1 MGEALE
7 VAKALVDPA
16 VKLMHVVQSAIGK
29 AYEPIH
35 IRKMA
40 DAKAY
45 EITTVAQAMRDSSD
59 IPIVYD
65 KGNLELDT
73 TDFDMFVKRT
83 QNRMAYQELTKQNN
97 IEMVVDHAYNIL
109 KDEDAVTNAPVD
121 SDWLLRFFNSVQ
133 DISNTE
139 MQLLW
144 AKILA
149 GEVKQPSSSSL
160 RTLETLRNITK
171 EEATRFQKICD
182 YIIKVGNHK
191 CLPNYKSLFSISG
204 ICYQDIL
211 EMDECGLINSA
222 GLLTFNLTIGKQRSI
237 LAKNKSYIVMTSNSN
252 ESEIKISVPQFP
264 LTSAGTEI
272 SNLFDSIE
280 QDDYFFQFGREVK
293 KSSPNAS
300 VSVYKIISEVNGV
313 INFES
318 TDVISEKNTGDKS

>member
-16 VKLMHVVQSAIGK
+16 VKLIDIVQSAIGK
-29 AYEPIH
+29 AYEPRH

-45 EITTVAQAMRDSSD
+45 EISTVGQAMRDSSD
-59 IPIVYD
+59 IPIVYN
-65 KGNLELDT
+65 KGNIELDT

-109 KDEDAVTNAPVD
+109 KDQDVVTNEPVD
-121 SDWLLRFFNSVQ
+121 SDWLLRFFNSIQ

-160 RTLETLRNITK
+160 RTLETLRNINK
-171 EEATRFQKICD
+171 KEATRFQKICD
-182 YIIKVGNHK
+182 YLIIMGNHK
-191 CLPNYKSLFSISG
+191 YLPNYQSLFSISG
-204 ICYQDIL
+204 ISYSDIL
-211 EMDECGLINSA
+211 EMDECGLMNSA
-222 GLLTFNLTIGKQRSI
+222 GLLTLEKSIGKERA
-237 LAKNKSYIVMTSNSN
+237 LFAKNKSYIITTSHSN
-252 ESEIKISVPQFP
+252 EGGIIISVPQFP
-264 LTSAGTEI
+264 LTAAGIEI
-272 SNLFDSIE
+272 SRLFDSVE
-280 QDDYFFQFGREVK
+280 QNDYFIQFGREVK
-293 KSSPNAS
+293 KSAPNAT
-300 VSVYKIISEVNGV
+300 VCVYKIISEVNEMV
-313 INFES
+313 NHEL
-318 TDVISEKNTGDKS
+318 TDVISNEDTDGKS